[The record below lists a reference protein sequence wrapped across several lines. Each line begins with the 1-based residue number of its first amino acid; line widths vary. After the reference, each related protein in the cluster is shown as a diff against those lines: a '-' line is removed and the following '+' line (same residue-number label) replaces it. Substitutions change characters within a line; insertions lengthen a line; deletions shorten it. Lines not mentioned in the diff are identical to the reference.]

1 VNKATKKAN
10 AKYLILIFL
19 FSILLSLFTALE
31 SMEGYY
37 YRDSVS
43 VEEFQA
49 QINAASLEKVKQYNQ
64 KLRWVINQHSSD

>member
-1 VNKATKKAN
+1 METLPLHA
-10 AKYLILIFL
+10 
-19 FSILLSLFTALE
+19 ALE

-49 QINAASLEKVKQYNQ
+49 QINAASLEKVKQYC
-64 KLRWVINQHSSD
+64 KRLR

>member
-1 VNKATKKAN
+1 MNKTTKKAIT
-10 AKYLILIFL
+10 KYLILIFL
-19 FSILLSLFTALE
+19 FFILLSLFTALE

-64 KLRWVINQHSSD
+64 KLRWVLNQHSWN